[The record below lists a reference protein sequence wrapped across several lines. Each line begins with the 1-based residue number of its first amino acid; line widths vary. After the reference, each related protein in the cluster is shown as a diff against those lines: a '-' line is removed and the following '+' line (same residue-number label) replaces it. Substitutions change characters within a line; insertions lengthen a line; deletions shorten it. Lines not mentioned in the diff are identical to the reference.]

1 VAARVRRIDPSLALA
16 LLPVATLV
24 VVGWDLR
31 WVNEDGFIYFRVVD
45 HLLAGDGPVFNAGE
59 RIEAYTSPAWLALLA
74 VGAALLP
81 LAELEWISVCLGVAM
96 SAGGLVAACAGALRL
111 QRALASGS
119 DDGRLLLPLGAL
131 VVAAVPAFWGFVT
144 SGLETS
150 LAFGWL
156 GGCFLG
162 LARLLTRRPVAGAG
176 DEPDAARTG
185 EVPRAAPAGDAP
197 DRAAPGDG
205 PGAAQAPGD
214 GPSAGG
220 APPGGERAARTERA
234 AGTERPAR
242 TDRTACR
249 PTLLALLI
257 GLGPLVRPDLVP
269 FAACFLA
276 ALLVVARPLSRRR
289 AALLIVAA
297 LAAPVL
303 YQVFRMGYFAA
314 LVPSTALAKEAGL
327 AYWERGLGYLGD
339 IVLTYALWLPLPVL
353 GWLWWRSVA
362 PAWRERRLVAVAVAV
377 APLAGALLHTLYIVR
392 LGGDYMH
399 GRMLLPS
406 LFAVLMPVAVV
417 ALPRR
422 RAVAVGVVALL
433 IAWAGVC
440 AVALRAPSQFGPEA
454 GRWQVLDQRA
464 KQKDTPS
471 HPHPVTLAD
480 HDALPLSQPRVGYEA
495 RSLARAGPPRLLL
508 DARIGRRRTA
518 DGVVPVQV
526 PLPLDVDADRRVTA
540 PVIIFTGSI
549 GRLGY
554 AAGREVRIADRL
566 GLADPVAARLRLP
579 PERPDR
585 AGHEKLL
592 PAAWFLGRFADPAS
606 VRRSTRFRANPRIP
620 AARAALGCGRL
631 GRLLDAVD
639 APLTP
644 RRFAANLGASFE
656 LHSLRV
662 PADPLAARRELCGR

>member
-1 VAARVRRIDPSLALA
+1 
-16 LLPVATLV
+16 
-24 VVGWDLR
+24 
-31 WVNEDGFIYFRVVD
+31 
-45 HLLAGDGPVFNAGE
+45 
-59 RIEAYTSPAWLALLA
+59 
-74 VGAALLP
+74 
-81 LAELEWISVCLGVAM
+81 
-96 SAGGLVAACAGALRL
+96 
-111 QRALASGS
+111 
-119 DDGRLLLPLGAL
+119 
-131 VVAAVPAFWGFVT
+131 
-144 SGLETS
+144 
-150 LAFGWL
+150 
-156 GGCFLG
+156 
-162 LARLLTRRPVAGAG
+162 
-176 DEPDAARTG
+176 
-185 EVPRAAPAGDAP
+185 
-197 DRAAPGDG
+197 
-205 PGAAQAPGD
+205 
-214 GPSAGG
+214 
-220 APPGGERAARTERA
+220 
-234 AGTERPAR
+234 
-242 TDRTACR
+242 
-249 PTLLALLI
+249 
-257 GLGPLVRPDLVP
+257 VRPDLVP

-406 LFAVLMPVAVV
+406 LFAALMPVTVV

-422 RAVAVGVVALL
+422 RAAAAGVAALL
-433 IAWAGVC
+433 VAWAAVC
-440 AVALRAPSQFGPEA
+440 AFALRAPSQFGPEA
-454 GRWQVLDQRA
+454 GRWQILDQRA
-464 KQKDTPS
+464 KQRSTPS

-480 HDALPLSQPRVGYEA
+480 HDALPLSQPRVGYAA
-495 RSLARAGPPRLLL
+495 RSLARPGRRVLLL
-508 DARIGRRRTA
+508 DARIDRRRAA

-526 PLPLDVDADRRVTA
+526 PLPLDVHPAGEVTA
-540 PVIIFTGSI
+540 PVVIFTGSI

-579 PERPDR
+579 RERPAR

-606 VRRSTRFRANPRIP
+606 VRASERFGSNPRIP
-620 AARAALGCGRL
+620 AARAALACGRL
-631 GRLLDAVD
+631 GQLLEAVD
-639 APLTP
+639 APLTLG
-644 RRFAANLGASFE
+644 RFVANLRASAE
-656 LHSLRV
+656 LHSLRISG
-662 PADPLAARRELCGR
+662 DPVAARRELCRR